1 MYNNNFKI
9 VSSDCDLELLCDDAQ
24 FDSFKYAVNHA
35 INDMVAIYEDS
46 CNNACIPQQLHL
58 YISRKD
64 DVIQLRTSDRSFTL
78 TEQLSLYLPL
88 NKN

>member
-1 MYNNNFKI
+1 MYNINNFKI
-9 VSSDCDLELLCDDAQ
+9 VSSDCDLELLCDDVQ
-24 FDSFKYAVNHA
+24 FDSFKYAINHA
-35 INDMVAIYEDS
+35 INDMIATHEDS
-46 CNNACIPQQLHL
+46 CNARIPQQLHL

-88 NKN
+88 DKN